1 VDVRSAGTTRVLPR
15 RLLPAVVMLS
25 GPMAAVAVVLVARL
39 RPDLAVL
46 TGCAFSGGVAV
57 VCGLLVLLG
66 ARSRPAPAALLLI
79 GTAMLVWGVGQALVG
94 LAAASGHGRFPTT
107 GDAISTI
114 AAPFGIVGLLLA
126 VRGVSRHAGRI
137 RFALDSL
144 LVGSAMA
151 LVVWRAGFWR
161 VLFQHG
167 PTVPDVTAVVML
179 LLEVTLVSLLL
190 LAYLRDLDSSLLLA
204 VVGMALYCAADLH
217 TIYAV
222 VQPGG
227 QWPWAAAV
235 LWCVAW
241 PCVAVGMLGYRP
253 RVRRDDDWYESD
265 TRVTTATAGL
275 SVLGVCVFVA
285 LVMQHPEVDKGS
297 LAIAMLFV
305 AAFGGREGVSG
316 LQRRRLLA
324 TLTQHAVRD
333 PLTNLMNRRGL
344 LPCLRDAERSGDASV
359 LTLDLDGFKEVNDVL
374 GHTRGDD
381 LLVAVS
387 RRIEACLL
395 PGARA
400 FRIGGDEFA
409 VVVPGSVTDVADVAQ
424 RLLAAVRQ
432 ASVDVPGAAAVG
444 VTASVGVARVAS
456 VPTPATSSG
465 TSSSPASPE
474 RVAPTADGDDVLG
487 VLVESGAA
495 LQAAKL
501 AGRDRVVHYEGA
513 VAAAHRRALL
523 VERRLHDAVCNH
535 DIDVHYQPI
544 LDLETGRVTGVEAL
558 ARWTDPLVG
567 PVGPDEFIAQA
578 ERSGLIRALGSAV
591 LRRAVEDIMSV
602 SDRLPGLSLSV
613 NASTVQVRQPD
624 FAAEVID
631 VLRVTGLP
639 AGRLVIEVTESVFV
653 DADDPAVQQLTRL
666 REHGVHVAIDDF
678 GSGFSSLAY
687 LSRLPAS
694 VLKVDQTLTRQVVGD
709 ARSLAVLEAV
719 VSLAGSMPM
728 KVVVEGIETAE
739 VAEVVRST
747 GAGFGQGWL
756 YAAAV
761 PIDQLVQTVG
771 RVHAAA
777 EAVLVTD

>member
-1 VDVRSAGTTRVLPR
+1 
-15 RLLPAVVMLS
+15 MLS
-25 GPMAAVAVVLVARL
+25 GPTAAVVVVLVARL

-79 GTAMLVWGVGQALVG
+79 GTAMMVWGVGQALVG
-94 LAAASGHGRFPTT
+94 LAAASGHGTFPTT
-107 GDAISTI
+107 GDAISTSS
-114 AAPFGIVGLLLA
+114 APFGIVGLLLA
-126 VRGVSRHAGRI
+126 VRGVSRYAGRI

-144 LVGSAMA
+144 LVGSALA

-161 VLFQHG
+161 ILFQHG

-179 LLEVTLVSLLL
+179 LLEVTLASLLL

-204 VVGMALYCAADLH
+204 VVGMTLYCAADLR
-217 TIYAV
+217 TVYAV

-227 QWPWAAAV
+227 QWPWTAAV
-235 LWCVAW
+235 LWCLAW

-265 TRVTTATAGL
+265 TRVTTATAAL
-275 SVLGVCVFVA
+275 SVLGICVFVA
-285 LVMQHPEVDKGS
+285 LVMRHPQVDHGS
-297 LAIAMLFV
+297 LAIAMLFI
-305 AAFGGREGVSG
+305 AAFAGREGVSG
-316 LQRRRLLA
+316 MQRRRLLA

-344 LPCLRDAERSGDASV
+344 LPCLRDAERSGHARV

-387 RRIEACLL
+387 RRAEACLP

-409 VVVPGSVTDVADVAQ
+409 VVVPGSVTDVADVAE

-444 VTASVGVARVAS
+444 VTASVGVARVAQ
-456 VPTPATSSG
+456 TP
-465 TSSSPASPE
+465 
-474 RVAPTADGDDVLG
+474 DGEDVLG
-487 VLVESGAA
+487 ALVESGAA

-523 VERRLHDAVCNH
+523 VERRLHDAVRNH

-544 LDLETGRVTGVEAL
+544 LDLETGRVVAVEAL
-558 ARWTDPLVG
+558 ARWTDPMVG
-567 PVGPDEFIAQA
+567 RVGPDEFIAQA

-624 FAAEVID
+624 FADEVID

-666 REHGVHVAIDDF
+666 REHGVQVAIDDF
-678 GSGFSSLAY
+678 GSGFSALAY

-694 VLKVDQTLTRQVVGD
+694 VLKIDQTLTRQVVGD
-709 ARSLAVLEAV
+709 PRSLAVLEAV

-771 RVHAAA
+771 RVHAVA
-777 EAVLVTD
+777 EVVLVTD